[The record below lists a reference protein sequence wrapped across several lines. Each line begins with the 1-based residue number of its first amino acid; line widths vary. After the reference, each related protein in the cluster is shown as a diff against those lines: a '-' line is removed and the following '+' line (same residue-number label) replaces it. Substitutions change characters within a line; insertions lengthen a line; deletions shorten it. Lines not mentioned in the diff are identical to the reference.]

1 MKKYLLFDLDG
12 TLTDPKEGICTCV
25 QYALASFGIEEPD
38 LDKLEPFIG
47 PPLLDSFQEFYGFE
61 EEKGQQA
68 IIYYRERF
76 STVGLFENEVYPG
89 VPQMLAR
96 LQENGCRLAVASSKP
111 EIFVKRILEHFGLL
125 SYFEVVVG
133 SELDGRRAR
142 KEEVV
147 EEALRQLLGE
157 EALTQHGLRRI
168 EDAVMVGDRKFDIQG
183 AKRFG
188 IASIG
193 VRYGYAGQGEL
204 EEAGADMIVATVGEL
219 DEYLFNKRRSN

>member
-1 MKKYLLFDLDG
+1 MYHYILFDLDG
-12 TLTDPKEGICTCV
+12 TLTDPKIGITGCV
-25 QYALASFGIEEPD
+25 QYALHKFGIQEPD

-47 PPLLDSFQEFYGFE
+47 PPLLDSFQKFYGFD
-61 EEKGQQA
+61 EEKGQRA
-68 IIYYRERF
+68 IGYYRERF
-76 STVGLFENEVYPG
+76 STVGLFENKVYPG
-89 VPQMLAR
+89 IEQMLVR
-96 LQENGCRLAVASSKP
+96 LQEAGCHLAVASSKP

-157 EALTQHGLRRI
+157 EALAQKGLGQI
-168 EDAVMVGDRKFDIQG
+168 GDVVMVGDRKFDIQG

-193 VRYGYAGQGEL
+193 VRYGYAGEGEL
-204 EEAGADMIVATVGEL
+204 EEAGADQIAETVEKL
-219 DEYLFNKRRSN
+219 EEALY